1 MTQNKLL
8 QKLAAVPPKPD
19 YKVPEGF
26 ANYGEY
32 ASSMRNKDQ
41 ELYEQ
46 WNKTKSKKDLGK
58 LMDSL
63 NSLVYTEVRRQTGSL
78 PPAALSAEA
87 KKWALKAI
95 QTYDPS
101 KNAMLSTHVVNYL
114 QKVRRMNYKYQNSA
128 RLPENMQLEFN
139 EYNHA
144 KAWLT
149 EELNREPT
157 DAELASKLGWSKP
170 RVVRFKDRVYSDLVE
185 SASERP
191 QEFSR
196 FNEQALFMEHLM
208 GQLNDQEKFILHNNK
223 VISSTDLANKLGVNI
238 NRLNY
243 LKSNLTKKITK
254 IKTESGMF

>member
-1 MTQNKLL
+1 MTQNIFLN
-8 QKLAAVPPKPD
+8 KLAAVAPA
-19 YKVPEGF
+19 YKLPEGF
-26 ANYGEY
+26 STYGEY
-32 ASSMRNKDQ
+32 SESMRNKDQ
-41 ELYEQ
+41 QLYEQ
-46 WNKTKSKKDLGK
+46 WAKTKSKKDLGK

-63 NSLVYTEVRRQTGSL
+63 NSLIYTEVRRQVGSL

-87 KKWALKAI
+87 KKWTLKAI

-101 KNAMLSTHVVNYL
+101 KGAMLSTHVVNWL
-114 QKVRRMNYKYQNSA
+114 QKVRRTNYKYQNSA
-128 RLPENMQLEFN
+128 RLPENMQIKFH

-144 KAWLT
+144 KTFLT

-157 DAELASKLGWSKP
+157 DAELASKLGWTKP
-170 RVVRFKDRVYSDLVE
+170 QTVRFKDRIYSDLVE

-208 GQLNDQEKFILHNNK
+208 GQLSEQEKFILHNNK
-223 VISSTDLANKLGVNI
+223 VISSTELANKLGVNI

-243 LKSNLTKKITK
+243 LKTNLKNKIMH